1 MQNIPD
7 LSQAGLLQ
15 VSAKM
20 ASLDDMFLQLTFI
33 FSEIC
38 NHYSIIFVFHLT
50 VDEELW
56 SWPYYENLF
65 ERSVSGKSTNDTW
78 GMNNFS
84 HSWPV
89 TVWGV
94 IINVLQIALKFL
106 RVSKDGHSNFRL
118 RMYVLP
124 FF

>member
-20 ASLDDMFLQLTFI
+20 ASLNVMFLQLTFI

-38 NHYSIIFVFHLT
+38 SHYSIIFVFHLT

-56 SWPYYENLF
+56 S
-65 ERSVSGKSTNDTW
+65 
-78 GMNNFS
+78 
-84 HSWPV
+84 
-89 TVWGV
+89 
-94 IINVLQIALKFL
+94 
-106 RVSKDGHSNFRL
+106 
-118 RMYVLP
+118 
-124 FF
+124 